1 MEVEV
6 IRQTGHPKT
15 WWDCAKDDMESLSCP
30 ERMRSLG
37 IHGERE
43 SRGQTS

>member
-15 WWDCAKDDMESLSCP
+15 WWDCAKDDMESLVLS
-30 ERMRSLG
+30 
-37 IHGERE
+37 GEDV
-43 SRGQTS
+43 